1 MCLEAKKII
10 KSRDVV
16 FMKDSG
22 SIKNDLEMHP
32 SGRNEGPKVVVVD
45 KSSKS
50 PLFDGSGQYVD
61 GNEQVGGNGNDIEE
75 SHEGPANDHV
85 IVEGFGKE
93 RRPLGEWWKNHILPQ
108 HDEERANVAIFEGLL
123 SWNEA
128 MTYNMQKLMGSARN
142 SLYKNEKLWN
152 STVLQVFDY
161 LQSGSVE
168 GGALDC

>member
-1 MCLEAKKII
+1 MVLDEKRDKLDAKGIKCMFLKYCKGTNTYRLMCLEAKKII

-93 RRPLGEWWKNHILPQ
+93 RRPLGEW
-108 HDEERANVAIFEGLL
+108 
-123 SWNEA
+123 
-128 MTYNMQKLMGSARN
+128 
-142 SLYKNEKLWN
+142 
-152 STVLQVFDY
+152 
-161 LQSGSVE
+161 
-168 GGALDC
+168 